1 MSRFSKTKKI
11 QLLLLPIPIL
21 PSFFFVKYVKEAILF
36 EKGFILF
43 SSTTEVISVLKIEEN
58 YPRHSNLLGIEC
70 MAHEVYKVKSS
81 ISPLKSFFWS
91 SQSAQIPWKRIDF
104 ELLGDIQW

>member
-1 MSRFSKTKKI
+1 MSRFSKTKKYN
-11 QLLLLPIPIL
+11 
-21 PSFFFVKYVKEAILF
+21 SFCYLYLYYLVFVKYVKEAILF